1 MANSVLLNSIRKK
14 IEQLRTSDRSIIVLK
29 GIPMEVVAP
38 DCVVAPIEEVI
49 KNKLSYFM
57 KINRDRRFLTYEEF
71 LMLNSFV
78 LDQYE
83 KVYILNN
90 NLYMNQYP
98 IDATFSDETKAGLLT
113 HFAESENEYDETPIG
128 NIEEIIDLYDG
139 VREYNG
145 FLICA
150 YCEDKVPN
158 DVKIQQINLFEY
170 EQVPVQMVSHTEGM
184 DYLEILDESDYIE
197 LIKRVF
203 NEPEEVYIRTIN
215 YTGDTERLNDHISIL
230 CKNWADYTD
239 IYYLQPQEVITTFE
253 HRDEYTG
260 ILKKYWGY
268 DEFRSFKVYDLKELD
283 EGKKTTVD
291 VSQEQIIS
299 DLVQQAENCGD
310 LEKEYRDVFVTAPT
324 GAGKSVIFQVPAIY
338 LAEKYNL
345 LTIVVSP
352 LIGLMNDQISNLEK
366 RNYKAAKTINSDIS
380 PIVKEEILQNVA
392 DGNLH
397 ILYLSPETLLARSSV
412 EQLIGDRT
420 IGMIIIDEAHIVTT
434 WGKQFRP
441 DYWYLGE
448 HIRKLRSNQINKKKR
463 SFVIGTFT
471 ATAIYHGIE
480 DMYEETK
487 DSLHLI
493 DPITYL
499 GYVKRNDI
507 NIVIDRTKKA
517 KGERNEYETDKFN
530 DVIDVVKRS
539 KITGKKILIYF
550 PTVTLIESCWQYLE
564 NKDMVTGVTKYYGP
578 LPKDQKNENY
588 QKFYNGESTVML
600 ATKAFGMG
608 IDIDNIEIV
617 VHYAPTGNVCDY
629 VQEIGRAARRKGLQG
644 EAYYHYNSRD
654 FKFINRLHGL
664 STVKKYQLIEVVKK
678 IDELYTMKMRRNSAE
693 KMTKRRNAMLI
704 DAENFTYIFNNPI
717 SDADDSINKVK
728 TALLIIQK
736 DFEAK
741 IGFSPITVRPIPLF
755 SMGFFSIEPT
765 TQKRLVK
772 SYGKCVEQIDSEKHI
787 CRVNLERIWDK
798 EYKDIS
804 FPQFKYLLYSKDSEL
819 KFNHYYTVTAA
830 LCVSVEFADDYAS
843 TFRNTWAVFKK
854 IVHDGIVSQ
863 EYISLDDFVKALE
876 NKCGIRKYKAQ
887 AICEVVF
894 ASMDIFRRNY
904 SHGTNSIFKRREL
917 QSGDVKFQFKTAV
930 NSYFN
935 WVEKGFRKIQ
945 EENRNGVLY
954 ILDTEGQHAKEMNT
968 ILGILES
975 LDVLQFEMTG
985 GANSQLYIY
994 INQIRN
1000 IKNILND
1007 PKKYKNRLL
1016 DTVSERHLISVQ
1028 MLTYIYEGGFTNE
1041 EIWDIIENYF
1051 LGKIPEKVKSNC
1063 KKENPNIS
1071 FDKLDRIE

>member
-1 MANSVLLNSIRKK
+1 MANRVLINCINKK
-14 IEQLRTSDRSIIVLK
+14 IEELGASDSSIIILK
-29 GIPMEVVAP
+29 GIPMSVVAP
-38 DCVVAPIEEVI
+38 ESEISLIEEVI

-57 KINRDRRFLTYEEF
+57 KIFGKRKFLTFEEF

-83 KVYILNN
+83 RIYILNN
-90 NLYMNQYP
+90 NLYISQYP
-98 IDATFSDETKAGLLT
+98 VDAVFSDAVKGGLIT
-113 HFAESENEYDETPIG
+113 HFSESENDYDESPIG
-128 NIEEIIDLYDG
+128 DIEEIIDLYDG
-139 VREYNG
+139 VKEYNG

-150 YCEDKVPN
+150 YCEDKIPN
-158 DVKIQQINLFEY
+158 DTKIQQVNLFEY
-170 EQVPVQMVSHTEGM
+170 DPVPIQMVSHSEVIG
-184 DYLEILDESDYIE
+184 YLEIVDESDYIE
-197 LIKRVF
+197 LIKRIF

-215 YTGDTERLNDHISIL
+215 YTGDIERLNDHISIL
-230 CKNWADYTD
+230 RKNWADYTD
-239 IYYLQPQEVITTFE
+239 IYYLQPQEVVTSFE

-268 DEFRSFKVYDLKELD
+268 DEFRSFEVYDLKDLD
-283 EGKKTTVD
+283 EGKKTTVE

-310 LEKEYRDVFVTAPT
+310 PEKEYRDIFVTAPT

-338 LAEKYNL
+338 LAEEYNL

-392 DGNLH
+392 DGMLH

-448 HIRKLRSNQINKKKR
+448 HIRKLRSNQIKKKGR

-507 NIVIDRTKKA
+507 NIVIDTPKKA
-517 KGERNEYETDKFN
+517 KGERSEYETDKFN
-530 DVIDVVKRS
+530 DIVDAIKRS
-539 KITGKKILIYF
+539 KITGKKTLIYF
-550 PTVTLIESCWQYLE
+550 PTVSLIDGCWQYLE
-564 NKDMVTGVTKYYGP
+564 NKGMVNGVTKYYGP

-588 QKFYNGESTVML
+588 QGFYNGEKTVML

-629 VQEIGRAARRKGLQG
+629 VQEIGRAARKKELRG

-654 FKFINRLHGL
+654 FKYINRLHGL
-664 STVKKYQLIEVVKK
+664 STIKKYQLIEVIKK
-678 IDELYTMKMRRNSAE
+678 IDELYMMNLRRKSIGH
-693 KMTKRRNAMLI
+693 MTKRRNAMLI
-704 DAENFTYIFNNPI
+704 DAENFTYIFDNPI
-717 SDADDSINKVK
+717 SDADDNINRVK

-755 SMGFFSIEPT
+755 SLGFFAIEPT
-765 TQKRLVK
+765 TQKRLAK
-772 SYGKCVEQIDSEKHI
+772 AYGNCIEEINSEKHI

-798 EYKDIS
+798 DYKDKS
-804 FPQFKYLLYSKDSEL
+804 FPQFKYLLYSKDQEL
-819 KFNHYYTVTAA
+819 KFNQYYTLTPA

-843 TFRNTWAVFKK
+843 TFRNIWAAFRK
-854 IVHDGIVSQ
+854 IAHDGIISQ
-863 EYISLDDFVKALE
+863 EYISFNEFVKTLE
-876 NKCGIRKYKAQ
+876 DKCGIRKYKAQ
-887 AICEVVF
+887 AICEVIF

-904 SHGTNSIFKRREL
+904 SHGTNSIYQRREL
-917 QSGDVKFQFKTAV
+917 QSGEVKYQFKTAI

-935 WVEKGFRKIQ
+935 WVEKGFNRIQ
-945 EENRNGVLY
+945 EENKGGALY
-954 ILDTEGQHAKEMNT
+954 ILDTEGKNAKEMST

-994 INQIRN
+994 VNQIRN
-1000 IKNILND
+1000 LKNILNN
-1007 PKKYKNRLL
+1007 PGRYKNRLL
-1016 DTVSERHLISVQ
+1016 EIVSERHLISVQ

-1063 KKENPNIS
+1063 KKEDPNIS
-1071 FDKLDRIE
+1071 FDKLDKMD

>member
-1 MANSVLLNSIRKK
+1 MASSVLINSIKNR
-14 IEQLRTSDRSIIVLK
+14 IEELSVSENSIIVLK
-29 GIPMEVVAP
+29 GIPMSVVSPESEVASVE
-38 DCVVAPIEEVI
+38 DVI

-57 KINRDRRFLTYEEF
+57 KIFGKRRFLTFEEF

-83 KVYILNN
+83 KVYILTN

-98 IDATFSDETKAGLLT
+98 VDTAFSDTVKKGLLT
-113 HFAESENEYDETPIG
+113 HFSESENDYDETPIG

-139 VREYNG
+139 VKEYNG

-158 DVKIQQINLFEY
+158 DVKIQKVNLFDVEY
-170 EQVPVQMVSHTEGM
+170 VPIQYVSHTEGTS
-184 DYLEILDESDYIE
+184 YLELSEESDYIE

-203 NEPEEVYIRTIN
+203 QEPEEIYIRTIN
-215 YTGDTERLNDHISIL
+215 YTGDTERLDEHISIL
-230 CKNWADYTD
+230 RKQWADYTD
-239 IYYLQPQEVITTFE
+239 IYYLQPQEVSATYE
-253 HRDEYTG
+253 HRDDYVN

-268 DEFRSFKVYDLKELD
+268 DTFKTFDVYELKRLE
-283 EGKKTTVD
+283 EGEKATVQ

-310 LEKEYRDVFVTAPT
+310 PEKEWRDVFVTAPT

-366 RNYKAAKTINSDIS
+366 KNYKGAKTINSDIS

-392 DGNLH
+392 DGKLH

-448 HIRKLRSNQINKKKR
+448 HIRKLRSKQIKKNGK

-471 ATAIYHGIE
+471 ATAIYHGVE
-480 DMYEETK
+480 DMFEETK
-487 DSLHLI
+487 DSLHMI

-499 GYVKRNDI
+499 GYVKRKDI
-507 NIVIDRTKKA
+507 NIVIDTSKKS
-517 KGERNEYETDKFN
+517 KSEKSEYETDKFDDIIN
-530 DVIDVVKRS
+530 VIKRS
-539 KITGKKILIYF
+539 KITGKKTLIYF
-550 PTVTLIESCWQYLE
+550 PTVTLIEGCWQYIE
-564 NKDMVTGVTKYYGP
+564 NKRMADGVTKYYGP
-578 LPKDQKNENY
+578 LPKDQKAENY
-588 QKFYNGESTVML
+588 QGFYDGEKQVML

-608 IDIDNIEIV
+608 IDINDIEIV
-617 VHYAPTGNVCDY
+617 IHYAPTGNVCDY
-629 VQEIGRAARRKGLQG
+629 VQEIGRAARRKDLTG

-664 STVKKYQLIEVVKK
+664 STIKKYQLIEVIKK
-678 IDELYTMKMRRNSAE
+678 IDELYTMSLRKASTGV
-693 KMTKRRNAMLI
+693 MTKKRNAMLI
-704 DAENFTYIFNNPI
+704 DAENFTYIFDNPI
-717 SDADDSINKVK
+717 SDPDDNINRVK

-741 IGFSPITVRPIPLF
+741 IGFSPIVVRPIPLF
-755 SMGFFSIEPT
+755 SIGFFAIEPI
-765 TQKRLVK
+765 TQKRLAK
-772 SYGKCVEQIDSEKHI
+772 TYINCIKEINTEKHI
-787 CRVNLERIWDK
+787 CRVNLEKIWDRD
-798 EYKDIS
+798 YKAKS
-804 FPQFKYLLYSKDSEL
+804 FPQFKYMLYTKDQELRFNQLYSL
-819 KFNHYYTVTAA
+819 IPA
-830 LCVSVEFADDYAS
+830 LCVAVDFSDDYAA
-843 TFRNTWAVFKK
+843 TFRKTWSVFRK
-854 IVHDGIVSQ
+854 IAHDGSISQ
-863 EYISLDDFVKALE
+863 EFISIDEFVKALMD
-876 NKCGIRKYKAQ
+876 KCHIRKYKAQ

-894 ASMDIFRRNY
+894 ASMDIYRRNY
-904 SHGTNSIFKRREL
+904 SHGINSLFQRREL
-917 QSGDVKFQFKTAV
+917 QSGDVKYQFKTAI
-930 NSYFN
+930 NSYFS
-935 WVEKGFRKIQ
+935 WVEKGFKKIQ
-945 EENRNGVLY
+945 EETKNGALY
-954 ILDTEGQHAKEMNT
+954 IVNTETQTAKEIST

-975 LDVLQFEMTG
+975 LDVLRFEMTG

-1000 IKNILND
+1000 IKNILNN
-1007 PKKYKNRLL
+1007 PGRYKNRLL
-1016 DTVSERHLISVQ
+1016 EMVSERHLISVQ

-1041 EIWDIIENYF
+1041 EIWEILENYF

-1063 KKENPNIS
+1063 QREDPNIS
-1071 FDKLDRIE
+1071 FDKFAMT

>member
-1 MANSVLLNSIRKK
+1 MANTVLINCINKK
-14 IEQLRTSDRSIIVLK
+14 MEEISASDTSIIVLK
-29 GIPMEVVAP
+29 GIPMSVVDP
-38 DCVVAPIEEVI
+38 ENTVAPIENVK

-57 KINRDRRFLTYEEF
+57 QLYGKRKFLTYEEF

-98 IDATFSDETKAGLLT
+98 VDAVFSETVKAGLIT
-113 HFAESENEYDETPIG
+113 HFSESENDYDESVIG
-128 NIEEIIDLYDG
+128 NIEDIIDLYDG
-139 VREYNG
+139 VKEYNG

-150 YCEDKVPN
+150 YCDDKIPN
-158 DVKIQQINLFEY
+158 DAKIQQINLFENARM
-170 EQVPVQMVSHTEGM
+170 PIQMVSHSEET
-184 DYLEILDESDYIE
+184 DYLEIVDESDYIE
-197 LIKRVF
+197 LLKHVF
-203 NEPEEVYIRTIN
+203 SGSDEVYIRTIN
-215 YTGDTERLNDHISIL
+215 YTGDTGLLNDHISIL
-230 CKNWADYTD
+230 RKNWADYTD
-239 IYYLQPQEVITTFE
+239 IYYLQPQAVVTTFE
-253 HRDEYTG
+253 HRNDYTC

-268 DEFRSFKVYDLKELD
+268 DEFRSFDVYDLKDLE
-283 EGKKTTVD
+283 EGKKTTIE

-310 LEKEYRDVFVTAPT
+310 PEKEYRDVFVTAPT

-345 LTIVVSP
+345 MTIVISP

-392 DGNLH
+392 DGTFH

-412 EQLIGDRT
+412 EQLIGNRT

-448 HIRKLRSNQINKKKR
+448 HIRKMRNNQIKRKGR

-487 DSLHLI
+487 DSLQLI

-507 NIVIDRTKKA
+507 NIVIDTAKKA
-517 KGERNEYETDKFN
+517 KEERSEYETDKFN
-530 DVIDVVKRS
+530 DVVDIIKRS
-539 KITGKKILIYF
+539 KITGKKTLIYF
-550 PTVTLIESCWQYLE
+550 PTVSLIEGCWQYIE
-564 NKDMVTGVTKYYGP
+564 NKGMISGVTKYYGP

-588 QKFYNGESTVML
+588 KGFYNGDKHVML

-617 VHYAPTGNVCDY
+617 AHYAPTGNVCDY
-629 VQEIGRAARRKGLQG
+629 VQEIGRAARKMGLQG

-654 FKFINRLHGL
+654 FKFINRMHGL
-664 STVKKYQLIEVVKK
+664 STIKKYQLIEVIKK
-678 IDELYTMKMRRNSAE
+678 IDELYMMNLRKNSVGQ
-693 KMTKRRNAMLI
+693 MTKRRNAMLI
-704 DAENFTYIFNNPI
+704 DAENFTYIFDNPI
-717 SDADDSINKVK
+717 SDADDNINRVK

-755 SMGFFSIEPT
+755 SIGFFAIEPI
-765 TQKRLVK
+765 TQKRIMK
-772 SYGKCVEQIDSEKHI
+772 TYGNCIEEINSEKHI
-787 CRVNLERIWDK
+787 CRVNLEKIWNKD
-798 EYKDIS
+798 YKDKS
-804 FPQFKYLLYSKDSEL
+804 FPQFKYLLYSKEQEL
-819 KFNHYYTVTAA
+819 KFNQYYTFTPA
-830 LCVSVEFADDYAS
+830 LCVSVQFVDDYIS
-843 TFRNTWAVFKK
+843 IFKK
-854 IVHDGIVSQ
+854 IWSVFRKIAHDGSISQ
-863 EYISLDDFVKALE
+863 EHIPFDMFVKALKD
-876 NKCGIRKYKAQ
+876 KCGIREYKAQ
-887 AICEVVF
+887 AMCEVVF
-894 ASMDIFRRNY
+894 TSMDIFRRNY
-904 SHGTNSIFKRREL
+904 SHGTNSIYQRKEL
-917 QSGDVKFQFKTAV
+917 QNGEIKYQFKTAI
-930 NSYFN
+930 NSYFK
-935 WVEKGFRKIQ
+935 WVENGFNKIQ
-945 EENRNGVLY
+945 DNNKDGVLY
-954 ILDTEGQHAKEMNT
+954 ILNTEGQTAKEMST

-994 INQIRN
+994 VNQIRN
-1000 IKNILND
+1000 LKNILNN
-1007 PKKYKNRLL
+1007 PGRYTNRLL
-1016 DTVSERHLISVQ
+1016 EAVSERHMISVQ
-1028 MLTYIYEGGFTNE
+1028 MLTYIYEGGFNNE

-1071 FDKLDRIE
+1071 FDKLDKI